1 MNKEETAKFIKSIM
15 KEVNKLTELTKQLQ
29 RNIDNAPILKEK
41 DNIYRK
47 IKTNLPINNKEKV
60 NATNDTGSNMD

>member
-29 RNIDNAPILKEK
+29 ENIDNAPILKEK

-47 IKTNLPINNKEKV
+47 IKTNLSINNKEKV
-60 NATNDTGSNMD
+60 NATNDTGPNMD